1 LTAQIATQTRRHGER
16 QAGLRGLAGTVF
28 RLRLEEFVALLFLV
42 PTTYLTLN
50 AHAYVLRERIAGA
63 RYPGG
68 TVRLGVALAAII
80 GLWAARRVWP
90 SSRLVQGLRE
100 VLPFLTCI
108 LIYTNLHDTIGFVNK
123 HDVHDQ
129 LVAFDQWL
137 FGVQPCVWAQRFI
150 SRGNTEVM
158 SFFYLNFAWLA
169 PSTSVILLAQ
179 RRVAAFRAATVGV
192 LSCFF
197 MGYGLYLLFPAA
209 PPRLVLRDAFSVS
222 LAGYP
227 QGFSG
232 LGTQAID
239 LLPVDSRAAFPSLH
253 AAVSLVV
260 LIYAWRYLRVWFWIA
275 LPLAIGL
282 WVSTIYLR
290 HHYVA
295 DLLAGWAL
303 APLAVWAAPRLDRA
317 WARGQRAAG
326 ITPALGV
333 ESEETV
339 DRGTLVARPPA
350 ENATSPE

>member
-1 LTAQIATQTRRHGER
+1 LTARTATQTRRHAER
-16 QAGLRGLAGTVF
+16 REGLSGLARVVF
-28 RLRLEEFVALLFLV
+28 RLRPEEFVALLFLV

-50 AHAYVLRERIAGA
+50 AHAYVLREGIAGA

-68 TVRLGVALAAII
+68 TVRLGVALIALL
-80 GLWAARRVWP
+80 GLWAARRAWP
-90 SSRLVQGLRE
+90 SSRLVQALRE

-123 HDVHDQ
+123 HDVHAQ
-129 LVAFDQWL
+129 LVAFDQWM
-137 FGVQPCVWAQRFI
+137 FGVQPCVWAERFI

-158 SFFYLNFAWLA
+158 SFFYLSFAWLA

-179 RRVAAFRAATVGV
+179 RRVGAFRAATFGA
-192 LSCFF
+192 LTCFF

-227 QGFSG
+227 QGFTG
-232 LGTQAID
+232 LGTQAIE

-260 LIYAWRYLRVWFWIA
+260 LIYAWRYLRTWFWVA
-275 LPLAIGL
+275 LPLAVGL

-317 WARGQRAAG
+317 WVRQQRAAG
-326 ITPALGV
+326 VTPALGV
-333 ESEETV
+333 ETGGTL
-339 DRGTLVARPPA
+339 DRGTPPLRPPI
-350 ENATSPE
+350 ENPTSSE